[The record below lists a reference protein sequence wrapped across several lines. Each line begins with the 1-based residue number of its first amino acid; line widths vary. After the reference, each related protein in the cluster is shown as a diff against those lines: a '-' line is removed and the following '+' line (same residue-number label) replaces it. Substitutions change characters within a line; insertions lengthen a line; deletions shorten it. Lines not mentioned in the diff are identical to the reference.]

1 MYIVPEPI
9 EVKAIEKYKLYIK
22 FENGEEK
29 ILDMGQDIKE
39 KFYQREVHISDAIN
53 MAKESRYVLTGLVI
67 NAFTDSVILNWDQ
80 LGTGIPNADEEEKT
94 TYKR

>member
-29 ILDMGQDIKE
+29 ILDMGQDINE
-39 KFYQREVHISDAIN
+39 KFYANLKDYEYFKNVKIS
-53 MAKESRYVLTGLVI
+53 E
-67 NAFTDSVILNWDQ
+67 
-80 LGTGIPNADEEEKT
+80 TGITIQWKNGEDIAPVNLYYNSKAIKN
-94 TYKR
+94 K